1 MANFEFLPPTT
12 TLKSTNTSNFST
24 NFELRNDSNSSIT
37 LYWIDSAGAERQ
49 YGVVTTGNS
58 LFQVT
63 SSGHA
68 WLVRDSTNQVLFKFV
83 ASTSGLLTVSA
94 DKPSF
99 LANLIGTSG
108 SDNMQGTAANDRF
121 EPGTGADSVYGGTG
135 VDFVRLPGK
144 STDYDIK
151 LGVTN
156 DNYLLSS
163 TIYGNKTLI
172 GIETVQFAE
181 EPYNKL
187 DLSRL
192 SPLLSYETTY
202 IRKTGDSS
210 NRVDIVFVS
219 EGYTSDQ
226 RQQFLNDANRM
237 AENMLGNSNSRLNS
251 PFANYAGIFNI
262 TAVFVPSTQS
272 GIDQHLKGITVDT
285 AFDAVTH
292 GADGRLGYGDE
303 SRVDFVLDRAVS
315 SAGRDMVVVLMNT
328 SIYTAAGGSS
338 AWVSA
343 SNSSAYDVVLHE
355 IGHSY
360 AGLQDEYVDSA
371 LSQRTF
377 ESSVHLSLSP
387 TTVPWFRWLGYTDE
401 LGTVGAYEGGFYR
414 STGVWRS
421 TPTSKM
427 LANGKPFSAPEKEA
441 FIEQFYKQVGDY
453 LSITTDSAG
462 WPKAVIPDLMP
473 LKLEWL
479 SQGRVISVGSQL
491 DVKALLNSDIPV
503 LARPSALT
511 LTSID
516 NSGMIRDPSILAKTF
531 QSENLN
537 LLLGSR
543 QNDRFSASEM
553 NDVVILGDGDDI
565 VLGLAGDDILYGNGG
580 ADSLSGGIGND
591 TIEGG
596 DGIDTAQ
603 FSSTW
608 NDYKTSLA
616 NKVFSVT
623 DKRSSSDGTDSLTG
637 IERLKFTDKSIA
649 IDLDGNAGITAKVI
663 GAVLGSSSVK
673 NPTYVGIGLSYTDK
687 GMSYSDLGSL
697 ALSAVGATTNDA
709 IVTTIW
715 RNVVGTN
722 PSAAEKAPFV
732 KMLED
737 GMKAGDLVVL
747 AADTAFNT
755 TNINLVGLAQTGIE
769 YIPVV

>member
-1 MANFEFLPPTT
+1 MPNFEFLTPASIV
-12 TLKSTNTSNFST
+12 KSTNASNSST
-24 NFELRNDSNSSIT
+24 NFELRNNSTSNLT
-37 LYWIDSAGAERQ
+37 LYWIDTAGAEIK
-49 YGVVTTGNS
+49 YGVATAGTS

-83 ASTSGLLTVSA
+83 ASTSGLVTVST
-94 DKPSF
+94 DGPTF

-144 STDYDIK
+144 SLDYDIK
-151 LGVTN
+151 LGATS
-156 DNYLLSS
+156 DNFLLSS
-163 TIYGNKTLI
+163 SIYGNKTLTGVEI
-172 GIETVQFAE
+172 VQFAND
-181 EPYNKL
+181 PYNQL

-202 IRKTGDSS
+202 MRKTGDSA

-219 EGYTSDQ
+219 EGYTSNQ
-226 RQQFLNDANRM
+226 RQQFLNDVNRM
-237 AENMLGNSNSRLNS
+237 AENMLGDSNSRLNS

-262 TAVFVPSTQS
+262 TAVFVPSAQS
-272 GIDQHLKGITVDT
+272 GIDQHLKGTLVDT

-315 SAGRDMVVVLMNT
+315 NNGRDMVVVLMNT
-328 SIYTAAGGSS
+328 SIYTAAGGPSS
-338 AWVSA
+338 WVAA

-377 ESSVHLSLSP
+377 ESSVHLSLSS

-427 LANGKPFSAPEKEA
+427 LALGKPFSAPEKEA

-453 LSITTDSAG
+453 LSITMDNAG
-462 WPKAVIPDLMP
+462 WPKAVFPDLMP

-503 LARPSALT
+503 LERPSALT
-511 LTSID
+511 LTAID

-553 NDVVILGDGDDI
+553 NDIVIVGDGDDSI
-565 VLGLAGDDILYGNGG
+565 MGLAGDDILYGNGG
-580 ADSLSGGIGND
+580 QDTLYGGIGND

-603 FSSTW
+603 FSSTFV
-608 NDYKTSLA
+608 NYKTSIS
-616 NKVFSVT
+616 NKVFIVA
-623 DKRSSSDGTDSLTG
+623 DKRINSDGTDSLTG
-637 IERLKFTDKSIA
+637 VERLKFTDKTIA

-663 GAVLGSSSVK
+663 GAVLGLSSVK

-687 GMSYSDLGSL
+687 GMSYSDLGTL

-709 IVTTIW
+709 IVTTLW
-715 RNVVGTN
+715 RNVVGFN
-722 PSAAEKAPFV
+722 PSAAEKAPFI
-732 KMLED
+732 KMLAD

-747 AADTAFNT
+747 AADTALNT
-755 TNINLVGLAQTGIE
+755 TNIGLVGLMQTGIE
-769 YIPVV
+769 YTPV